1 MECDTDKKAV
11 IIMAYKNE
19 EALDL
24 FLSTANTDIK
34 VMAIYKDLD
43 AADVEHLEDVINRD
57 LVD

>member
-1 MECDTDKKAV
+1 MKKAV
-11 IIMAYKNE
+11 IIMAYKDE
-19 EALDL
+19 EALDS

-34 VMAIYKDLD
+34 VMAIYKNLD

>member
-1 MECDTDKKAV
+1 VIQIKKAV
-11 IIMAYKNE
+11 IIMAYKDE
-19 EALDL
+19 EVLDS

-34 VMAIYKDLD
+34 VMAIYKNLD

>member
-1 MECDTDKKAV
+1 MKKAV
-11 IIMAYKNE
+11 IIMAYKDE
-19 EALDL
+19 EALDS

-34 VMAIYKDLD
+34 VMATYKDLD